1 MRHQQVFTVASSA
14 VLEKFAN
21 RVLISNFDQIAF
33 AISHCWYR
41 FNWFEQPH
49 FIHLDVG
56 HRGYW
61 SGLLETPA
69 AGSICH
75 AADMYRRAAGYIA
88 KVLRGTKAS
97 DLPIEQPIK
106 FEFAVNLKTAK
117 TLDLVIPPR
126 C

>member
-21 RVLISNFDQIAF
+21 RVLTSHFDQIAF

-61 SGLLETPA
+61 SGPFWKLPLPVLFVMLRTCIGELP
-69 AGSICH
+69 
-75 AADMYRRAAGYIA
+75 GYIA
-88 KVLRGTKAS
+88 KILRETKAS

-106 FEFAVNLKTAK
+106 FEFAANLK
-117 TLDLVIPPR
+117 
-126 C
+126 

>member
-1 MRHQQVFTVASSA
+1 MAYVQLVRAASLHPA
-14 VLEKFAN
+14 TEVTGPA
-21 RVLISNFDQIAF
+21 
-33 AISHCWYR
+33 
-41 FNWFEQPH
+41 
-49 FIHLDVG
+49 
-56 HRGYW
+56 
-61 SGLLETPA
+61 LLEIPA

-117 TLDLVIPPR
+117 TLDLVLTMR
-126 C
+126 DR

>member
-1 MRHQQVFTVASSA
+1 MVRAASLNPFGRRPTGPA
-14 VLEKFAN
+14 
-21 RVLISNFDQIAF
+21 
-33 AISHCWYR
+33 
-41 FNWFEQPH
+41 
-49 FIHLDVG
+49 
-56 HRGYW
+56 
-61 SGLLETPA
+61 LLETPA

-88 KVLRGTKAS
+88 KILRGTKAS

>member
-21 RVLISNFDQIAF
+21 RVLIGNFDQIAF

-41 FNWFEQPH
+41 FNWFEQPQ

-61 SGLLETPA
+61 AGLLETPA

-88 KVLRGTKAS
+88 KV
-97 DLPIEQPIK
+97 
-106 FEFAVNLKTAK
+106 
-117 TLDLVIPPR
+117 
-126 C
+126 